1 MYVSFQALFTL
12 LEKGLHFKPAVLQ
25 LEAAEQYHPDYL
37 RLNPNGS
44 VPTLQDGVKVF
55 PDSALIMEYLE
66 DNFTGG

>member
-1 MYVSFQALFTL
+1 MCFQALFTL
-12 LEKGLHFKPAVLQ
+12 LEKGLHFKPVILALDR
-25 LEAAEQYHPDYL
+25 ADQYRPDYL

-44 VPTLQDGVKVF
+44 VPTLQDGVKSF